1 MDMMVKVYNRNKYE
15 HREKFRGREIVIPA
29 GGNISM
35 DYDEANRFL
44 GQMFPPKFD
53 KGGVQTAQSYKW
65 LEIDKEDK
73 RRVELA
79 LRNESE
85 EKSKRVFVCMAC
97 GKEFQSKS
105 ALLSHSKEKHADI
118 LVKDEDENGK
128 D

>member
-1 MDMMVKVYNRNKYE
+1 MDMMVKVHNRNKFE
-15 HREKFRGREIVIPA
+15 HREKFRGKEIVIPA
-29 GGNISM
+29 GGYLSM

-44 GQMFPPKFD
+44 GQMFSPKYD

-65 LEIDKEDK
+65 LEVDKED
-73 RRVELA
+73 RRKVELS
-79 LRNESE
+79 LRNETE

-105 ALLSHSKEKHADI
+105 ALSSHAKEKHAEI
-118 LVKDEDENGK
+118 MVKDEDEDGK